1 MHGEEDDE
9 DKGWARGSAG
19 GAHFTRAH
27 ALLHPCPL
35 PLPLSPSLLRN
46 EPGRVPADPQAAA
59 IRHVP
64 CRRPPLHSFPSSP
77 LRSLVP
83 GGGQLGGEPSMSGG
97 FPARLA
103 PSSDSMSPG
112 TNMHSDTSVPLF
124 LFLFPFFL
132 FLLSAPA
139 EKQHAQLLGPRC
151 FGCALGCVRSGHLAL
166 RAQTGRRR
174 DAQDVVGVALWAWE
188 PLQGVI
194 FLFFY
199 ALASIG
205 FPRPRAS
212 PQCGAGVR
220 ARRAGKT
227 RAGACANSP
236 LYRRHRTRA
245 GGGKGISTLWRSRAA
260 WLRTSP
266 PLISTY

>member
-124 LFLFPFFL
+124 LFLFFL
-132 FLLSAPA
+132 VPSFS
-139 EKQHAQLLGPRC
+139 PRRETAC
-151 FGCALGCVRSGHLAL
+151 AAFGSTVLWVRSRL
-166 RAQTGRRR
+166 RAERSSCSACAGRPPTG
-174 DAQDVVGVALWAWE
+174 
-188 PLQGVI
+188 
-194 FLFFY
+194 
-199 ALASIG
+199 
-205 FPRPRAS
+205 
-212 PQCGAGVR
+212 R
-220 ARRAGKT
+220 ARR
-227 RAGACANSP
+227 
-236 LYRRHRTRA
+236 RRRRTVGVGTSTGCHFSLFLRTRLDRLP
-245 GGGKGISTLWRSRAA
+245 STARQSPVRSRRAH
-260 WLRTSP
+260 S
-266 PLISTY
+266 